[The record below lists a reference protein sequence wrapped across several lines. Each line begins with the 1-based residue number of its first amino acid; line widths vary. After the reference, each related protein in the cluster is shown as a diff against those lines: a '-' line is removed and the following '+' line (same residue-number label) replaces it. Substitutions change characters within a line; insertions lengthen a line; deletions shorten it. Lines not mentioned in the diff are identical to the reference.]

1 MIEDRANIPWEE
13 SVFESINP
21 PEETAPYPSLPSTF
35 TTSGA
40 YPWTPPSSA
49 PTMNPASLIE
59 SLRKFDKI
67 VERFSAIQQKQA
79 RYYIEEASRPSVIRA
94 VLEAYIEAHAEP

>member
-1 MIEDRANIPWEE
+1 
-13 SVFESINP
+13 
-21 PEETAPYPSLPSTF
+21 
-35 TTSGA
+35 
-40 YPWTPPSSA
+40 
-49 PTMNPASLIE
+49 MNPASLIE